1 MKTGTFI
8 AEVGESG
15 KIAIP
20 KEIIER
26 LRLAEGDKI
35 EILLKKIRSKRF
47 SSVTIQKNPLYKL
60 LEIPDLKDQDV

>member
-20 KEIIER
+20 QEIIER
-26 LRLAEGDKI
+26 LQLAEGDKI

-47 SSVTIQKNPLYKL
+47 SVTIQKNPLYKL
-60 LEIPDLKDQDV
+60 LELADLKDQEG

>member
-8 AEVGESG
+8 AEVDDDG

-20 KEIIER
+20 LEIIER
-26 LRLAEGDKI
+26 LHIAEGDKI

-47 SSVTIQKNPLYKL
+47 SLTIQKNPLYKL
-60 LEIPDLKDQDV
+60 LELVDLKDQDA

>member
-8 AEVGESG
+8 AEVGENG

-20 KEIIER
+20 LEIIER
-26 LRLAEGDKI
+26 LHLAEGDKI

-47 SSVTIQKNPLYKL
+47 SLTIQKNPLYKL
-60 LEIPDLKDQDV
+60 LELADLKDQDV